1 MKIPFRLK
9 KNSTSNL
16 NSEKLDNS
24 EINLIYQPNS
34 RSFNKASLNS
44 LSEISELRLRNVNRV
59 LIGNLNINSIR
70 NKFDQLKDTVLKYI
84 DILILTETKL
94 DETFLISQFLMDVFS
109 KPYRFDRNKQRGGVM
124 VYIRETIPSKILEK
138 HSCPNNTECLF
149 IELNFRKCKWL
160 LCGTYHLP
168 SQNDEYYCNYLDKA
182 LDTYSNYEKVL
193 LIGDFTTERTEH
205 YIESFLYEHE
215 FSNLVKEKTCFKN
228 MQNPTCTDL
237 LLTNNSYAVQQ
248 TTTVCS
254 GLSDCHKLVS
264 SVLKRQITYR
274 DYERFDSLKFN
285 NELKNVLTIENI
297 DNCIKFDGK
306 FLEVLDKHAPFK
318 RKLLTANHA
327 SYVSTCLRKVIMR
340 RSYLEK
346 VYFKNRTE
354 NSLRA
359 FKKLKKLF

>member
-1 MKIPFRLK
+1 M
-9 KNSTSNL
+9 
-16 NSEKLDNS
+16 DNS
-24 EINLIYQPNS
+24 EINLTYQPNS

-44 LSEISELRLRNVNRV
+44 LSEISELRLRSVNRV

-94 DETFLISQFLMDVFS
+94 DETFLTSQFLMDVFS
-109 KPYRFDRNKQRGGVM
+109 KPYRFDRNKHRGGVM

-138 HSCPNNTECLF
+138 HS
-149 IELNFRKCKWL
+149 RL

-193 LIGDFTTERTEH
+193 LVGDFNTERTEH

-215 FSNLVKEKTCFKN
+215 LSNLVKEKTCFKN
-228 MQNPTCTDL
+228 MQNPTCTEL

-248 TTTVCS
+248 TATVCS

-274 DYERFDSLKFN
+274 DYEKFDSLKFN

-306 FLEVLDKHAPFK
+306 FLEVLDKHAPLK

-327 SYVSTCLRKVIMR
+327 SYVSKGLRKAIIR